1 MKMSIFLDKHLNVKA
16 ENKLLKF
23 FVVLIGIAQIANM
36 AWNYSIT
43 RSARTI
49 VIPAGLNARME
60 ISDRGM
66 TEDAVRQ
73 YVRYAFGLALN
84 YSPVTV
90 RGQFDELLALYSPAG
105 FAQAKTSLYA
115 LAEDVENAKVSNSFY
130 IQRMAL
136 DPSGRAVEVQGIKR
150 QYAGEVKLKDANE
163 TYVLEYTVSNG
174 RFMIEKIYLKEN
186 RKEKEPS

>member
-23 FVVLIGIAQIANM
+23 FVVLIGIAQVVNM

-49 VIPAGLNARME
+49 IIPAGLNARME

-66 TEDAVRQ
+66 TEDSIRQ

-90 RGQFDELLALYSPAG
+90 RGQFDELLVLYSPAS
-105 FAQAKTSLYA
+105 FTQAKTSLYA

-136 DPSGRAVEVQGIKR
+136 DPSGRVVEVQGIKR

-174 RFMIEKIYLKEN
+174 RFMIEKIYLKEDK
-186 RKEKEPS
+186 KEKESS